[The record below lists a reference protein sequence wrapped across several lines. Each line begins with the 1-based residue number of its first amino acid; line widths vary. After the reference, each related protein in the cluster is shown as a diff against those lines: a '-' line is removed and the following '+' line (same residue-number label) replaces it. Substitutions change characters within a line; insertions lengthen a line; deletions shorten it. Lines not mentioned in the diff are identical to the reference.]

1 MSSAPR
7 PAPAERA
14 AAAPPPG
21 PAGHRPQPQPPTG
34 RARRPLPPSVWE
46 GWDDEKLLDLRLCD
60 LGLSID
66 GSGLEDRLAELFRE
80 LEARGLRFRPHYWL
94 SDIVEQLDD
103 PRLTSHERLRL
114 FDRIREEV
122 TSLWLTEEVRG
133 RAPRVLDEVRNG
145 LYYFEESL

>member
-7 PAPAERA
+7 RAPVEPVA
-14 AAAPPPG
+14 AAAPAG
-21 PAGHRPQPQPPTG
+21 PRPQPPLPSG

-80 LEARGLRFRPHYWL
+80 L
-94 SDIVEQLDD
+94 
-103 PRLTSHERLRL
+103 
-114 FDRIREEV
+114 
-122 TSLWLTEEVRG
+122 
-133 RAPRVLDEVRNG
+133 
-145 LYYFEESL
+145 